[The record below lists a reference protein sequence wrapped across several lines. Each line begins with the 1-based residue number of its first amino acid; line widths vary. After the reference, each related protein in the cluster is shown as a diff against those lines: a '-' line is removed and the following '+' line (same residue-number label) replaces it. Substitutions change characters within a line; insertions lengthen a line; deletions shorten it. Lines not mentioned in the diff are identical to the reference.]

1 MDTKEEKK
9 YQAPALEKGLDIIEV
24 LSNHAS
30 GLSQVEIAR
39 ELGRSVGEIFRMLV
53 VLCDRGYLSLDSHTD
68 RYALTTKLFEVS
80 HRYPKIKRLT
90 SLAVPV
96 MNALAEKLCQSIH
109 LAIVSEGKLLVIGQ
123 VDSPGYH
130 LMSVRLGAKLD
141 VWKASSGRVMLA
153 HSPEQELDQFIIAH
167 PPGDEDEIAQIKME
181 LAKVRK
187 KGYEERKSYV
197 IKGVVNISVPLTD
210 YSGQAIACLTVPLI
224 ENVEGDNRTIRKE
237 CREAMLE
244 AAQYLSEQ
252 MGGNLHEGS
261 TH

>member
-1 MDTKEEKK
+1 LDTKAEKK
-9 YQAPALEKGLDIIEV
+9 YQAPALEKGLDILEV

-53 VLCDRGYLSLDSHTD
+53 VLCDRGYLSLDPHTD

-96 MNALAEKLCQSIH
+96 MNALSEKLQQSVH
-109 LAIVSEGKLLVIGQ
+109 LAIISEGRVLVIGQ

-141 VWKASSGRVMLA
+141 VWKASSGRVILA
-153 HSPEQELDQFIIAH
+153 HSPKSELDQFIVAH
-167 PPGDEDEIAQIKME
+167 PPGSEEETNAIRKE

-197 IKGVVNISVPLTD
+197 IKGVVNISVPLVD
-210 YSGQAIACLTVPLI
+210 YSGQAIACLTIPMI
-224 ENVEGDNRTIRKE
+224 ESVEGDNRAKRKI
-237 CREAMLE
+237 CCDAMQE
-244 AAQYLSEQ
+244 AADYLSDQ
-252 MGGNLHEGS
+252 LGGNLNH
-261 TH
+261 